1 MKAEVEVLEVSRE
14 HVGIH
19 SISRLDSFVMSLWA
33 RVTRPVTSSVET
45 LSETGTTK
53 AVLHQRTALGVLSR
67 HWFDGLE

>member
-1 MKAEVEVLEVSRE
+1 MSRG

-19 SISRLDSFVMSLWA
+19 SISRLDSFAMSLWA
-33 RVTRPVTSSVET
+33 RVTRPVTSSEET

-53 AVLHQRTALGVLSR
+53 AILHRHTALGVHSL